1 MRRRRHVAGADRTI
15 LTILGLVLVLAGA
28 AAIAIGAG
36 LLREVASPDDS
47 LSTAGATAATSEPWW
62 PVAAGLAALL
72 LLLLG
77 LWWILAHRPGPRTKV
92 LGLPG
97 SRTGERLR
105 VEPDAVAAAAES
117 VIEEDPH
124 VRGVSLRLR
133 EEDRALVVV
142 GKVRVAP
149 RADVA
154 TVAQRVDETL
164 RDAGRVLG
172 RELVGRVHLAVA
184 PRAKAERRVR

>member
-1 MRRRRHVAGADRTI
+1 V
-15 LTILGLVLVLAGA
+15 
-28 AAIAIGAG
+28 
-36 LLREVASPDDS
+36 
-47 LSTAGATAATSEPWW
+47 
-62 PVAAGLAALL
+62 
-72 LLLLG
+72 
-77 LWWILAHRPGPRTKV
+77 
-92 LGLPG
+92 
-97 SRTGERLR
+97 R